1 MSRTRAALATTDG
14 RLAVVS
20 TGVTALV
27 AGAIAWLAVGTLPM
41 TAPSVST
48 THIPLTYELFLRLLK
63 LGSNLPRL
71 EAPPE
76 ADHANGDPGVES
88 RSVTLE
94 SGDTL
99 AGVLEDTGI
108 SAQDANAAV
117 AALGKDFNPRALKA
131 GMTIDITYAVAVI
144 DATGGAAQ
152 PARPRTT
159 VVMVN
164 HKPVTVPIADEN
176 DEANATP
183 GTSQPISRLLE
194 LHFSPTVQQDI
205 TVTRTT
211 SGGFDAQI
219 VKKQLQVH
227 RHRAGGTV
235 DSSLYLNAMQAGIPA
250 DVVNDLFHLFQ
261 YKVDFQREVHPGDT
275 FEVYYDYYYTPEGQ
289 PVNGRGSISYARMR
303 LSGKDIVLY
312 RYQPDPDR
320 EADYF
325 DAKGEAAKGML
336 MKTPVDG
343 ARISS
348 GFGSRF
354 HPVLGYTRMH
364 KGVDFAVP
372 VGTPVM
378 AAGGGTIQFMGEASG
393 YGNFVVISH
402 TSGFSTAYG
411 HLSRFAAGMRKGSK
425 VHQSQVFAYSGNT
438 GLTTGPHLHYE
449 IRVNNAQ
456 VNPLTIKMASGR
468 TLSGRELSS
477 FLQTR
482 LKIDETLAGMKLE
495 TQVSDISTDL
505 RQAKA
510 K

>member
-1 MSRTRAALATTDG
+1 
-14 RLAVVS
+14 
-20 TGVTALV
+20 
-27 AGAIAWLAVGTLPM
+27 
-41 TAPSVST
+41 
-48 THIPLTYELFLRLLK
+48 
-63 LGSNLPRL
+63 
-71 EAPPE
+71 
-76 ADHANGDPGVES
+76 
-88 RSVTLE
+88 
-94 SGDTL
+94 
-99 AGVLEDTGI
+99 
-108 SAQDANAAV
+108 
-117 AALGKDFNPRALKA
+117 
-131 GMTIDITYAVAVI
+131 
-144 DATGGAAQ
+144 
-152 PARPRTT
+152 
-159 VVMVN
+159 
-164 HKPVTVPIADEN
+164 
-176 DEANATP
+176 
-183 GTSQPISRLLE
+183 
-194 LHFSPTVQQDI
+194 
-205 TVTRTT
+205 
-211 SGGFDAQI
+211 
-219 VKKQLQVH
+219 
-227 RHRAGGTV
+227 
-235 DSSLYLNAMQAGIPA
+235 MQAGIPA

-402 TSGFSTAYG
+402 TAGFSTAYG
-411 HLSRFAAGMRKGSK
+411 HLSRFAAGMRRGAK
-425 VHQSQVFAYSGNT
+425 VRQAQVFAYSGNT

>member
-393 YGNFVVISH
+393 YGNFVIISH

-482 LKIDETLAGMKLE
+482 LKIDETLAGMTLE

>member
-88 RSVTLE
+88 SSVTLE